1 VALLFGD
8 PVLRIATAVLV
19 GSLIAMSTSIS
30 ADVFFAQQTLG
41 AGSIGL
47 GLLLSAWMLGMVVG
61 ALGPGARVPAGMLA
75 GAAVLAAALQGVGKL
90 GAAAIG
96 ILPAALALY
105 LLGGAA
111 QGVKNVS
118 ARTLIHERVAAE
130 AHGRAFA
137 AYAALRNGAEL
148 AALGLGGLLVELLGA
163 RVTLAVAGAG
173 TALVGIAGYLAL
185 QRPRRVVATA
195 VAKA

>member
-1 VALLFGD
+1 M
-8 PVLRIATAVLV
+8 AVLV

-30 ADVFFAQQTLG
+30 ADEFFAQDTLG
-41 AGSIGL
+41 VGSIGL
-47 GLLLSAWMLGMVVG
+47 GLLLSAWMIGMVGG

-75 GAAVLAAALQGVGKL
+75 SVAVLTAALQGAGKL

-96 ILPAALALY
+96 VLPGALALY

-118 ARTLIHERVAAE
+118 ARTLIHEQVPAE

-137 AYAALRNGAEL
+137 AYAALRNAAEL

-173 TALVGIAGYLAL
+173 TALVGLAGYLAL
-185 QRPRRVVATA
+185 QRPRRAAATVVANA
-195 VAKA
+195 